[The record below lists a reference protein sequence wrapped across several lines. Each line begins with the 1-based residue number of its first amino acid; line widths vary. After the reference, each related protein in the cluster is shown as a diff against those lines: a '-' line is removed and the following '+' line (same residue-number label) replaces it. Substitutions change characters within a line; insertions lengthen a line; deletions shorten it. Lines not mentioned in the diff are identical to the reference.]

1 MRRPAYPGPHGRYAS
16 VLMPSGDIL
25 THILLISAAYLLGS
39 VPTGIVIVRLFGG
52 VDPRQSG
59 SRNIGATNVGRT
71 SGKLPG
77 ILTLAGDLFKGAL
90 PVFIAFR
97 LAPTPLIVSLTG
109 LAAFLGHL
117 FPVYLG
123 FKGGKGVAT
132 ACGVMLIISPIAT
145 LLSAAVFIVTVLI
158 KRYVSLGSIL
168 AAASLPVFLSFL
180 TKGKPFVLLGAA
192 ISALVIIKHHG
203 NIKRL
208 AEGREN
214 KIGGKKE

>member
-1 MRRPAYPGPHGRYAS
+1 
-16 VLMPSGDIL
+16 MPSGDII
-25 THILLISAAYLLGS
+25 TYLLIPVAYLLGS
-39 VPTGIVIVRLFGG
+39 VPTGIVIVKLFGG
-52 VDPRQSG
+52 VDPRSAG
-59 SRNIGATNVGRT
+59 SKNIGATNVGRT

-77 ILTLAGDLFKGAL
+77 ILTLIGDILKGAL

-145 LLSAAVFIVTVLI
+145 LLSAGVFVVTVLI

-168 AAASLPVFLSFL
+168 AAASMPVFLSFL
-180 TKGKPFVLLGAA
+180 TRGKPFVPLGVA
-192 ISALVIIKHHG
+192 IGALVIIKHHE
-203 NIKRL
+203 NIRRL

-214 KIGGKKE
+214 KLGGKGKKD

>member
-1 MRRPAYPGPHGRYAS
+1 
-16 VLMPSGDIL
+16 MPSGENL
-25 THILLISAAYLLGS
+25 TYLLLIPVAYLLGS
-39 VPTGIVIVRLFGG
+39 VPTGIVIVRLLGG
-52 VDPRQSG
+52 VDPRSAG
-59 SRNIGATNVGRT
+59 SKNIGATNVGRT

-77 ILTLAGDLFKGAL
+77 ILTLIGDLFKGAL

-97 LAPTPLIVSLTG
+97 LAGPEPLLVSLTG

-145 LLSAAVFIVTVLI
+145 LLSAGVFVITVLI

-168 AAASLPVFLSFL
+168 AAASMPVFLSFL
-180 TKGKPFVLLGAA
+180 TRGKPFVPLGVA
-192 ISALVIIKHHG
+192 IGALVIIKHRE
-203 NIKRL
+203 NIRRL

-214 KIGGKKE
+214 KIGGKKD

>member
-1 MRRPAYPGPHGRYAS
+1 
-16 VLMPSGDIL
+16 MPSGDTL
-25 THILLISAAYLLGS
+25 TYILLISAAYLLGS

-52 VDPRQSG
+52 VDPRHSG
-59 SRNIGATNVGRT
+59 SKNIGATNVGRT

-77 ILTLAGDLFKGAL
+77 ILTLIGDLFKGAL

-97 LAPTPLIVSLTG
+97 LGPVPLVSLTG

-180 TKGKPFVLLGAA
+180 TRGKPFVLLGAA
-192 ISALVIIKHHG
+192 ISALVIIKHHE

-214 KIGGKKE
+214 KIGGKKD

>member
-1 MRRPAYPGPHGRYAS
+1 
-16 VLMPSGDIL
+16 MPSGDIL
-25 THILLISAAYLLGS
+25 TYILLISAAYLLGS
-39 VPTGIVIVRLFGG
+39 VPTGIVVVRLFGG

-59 SRNIGATNVGRT
+59 SRNIGATNVSRT

-97 LAPTPLIVSLTG
+97 LGPAPLVSLTG

-145 LLSAAVFIVTVLI
+145 LLSAGVFVVTVAI

-180 TKGKPFVLLGAA
+180 TKGKPFVSLGVA
-192 ISALVIIKHHG
+192 ISALVIIKHRE

-214 KIGGKKE
+214 KIGGKKD